1 MKQNEMIK
9 LLSDKELKLQLFI
22 SQLLLIILSV
32 ILSLFFFDSFSDWK
46 TYFIWNPSDII
57 TYGFL
62 VGIIIV
68 FIDIILMKFVP
79 SKYYDDGGIN
89 KRIFRNTSIPYIF
102 VITLFIAVAEELLFR
117 GVLQTT
123 FGYIIASLIF
133 ALVHFRYLNKLFL
146 FSSILLIS
154 FLLGFIFEITNNLS
168 VTIVTHFTVDFLLGV
183 IISLKYRGE

>member
-146 FSSILLIS
+146 FS
-154 FLLGFIFEITNNLS
+154 
-168 VTIVTHFTVDFLLGV
+168 
-183 IISLKYRGE
+183 

>member
-32 ILSLFFFDSFSDWK
+32 ILGLFFFDSFSDWK